1 MEPVVFSKS
10 EGSYCITKGYNGQLT
25 SPKVL
30 FSPSG
35 KVVAS
40 LDVEG
45 CLFTFK
51 FDEEACSFS
60 KLSGGVSSH
69 SEVKSDMSSSGP
81 ELLQDIVDFT
91 WWSDGVLTIAKRNGI
106 ITMVDVLNRASVSEN
121 DSSYSMPI
129 LERAQKHPGLIFV
142 LENSSSED
150 SNRSSEQK
158 GVIDRLTV
166 ESPDK
171 FDFAKLEWSLVSL
184 TKRSVLELYDN
195 LIRAQRFQAAL
206 DFADCHGLDKDEV
219 LKSQWLSS
227 AQGVKEINTILATIQ
242 DKGFI
247 LSECADK
254 VGPTEDAMR
263 TLLSFGLRLTDSY
276 RFSELDDGENE
287 QIWSFRLTRLKLLH
301 FRDRLETFLGINM
314 GRW

>member
-1 MEPVVFSKS
+1 MFSKS
-10 EGSYCITKGYNGQLT
+10 EGSYSATKGYNGQLT

-30 FSPSG
+30 FSPCG
-35 KVVAS
+35 NVLAS

-45 CLFTFK
+45 CLSTFK
-51 FDEEACSFS
+51 FDEETCSFS
-60 KLSGGVSSH
+60 KLSGGVSYH
-69 SEVKSDMSSSGP
+69 SSSSSTVT

-106 ITMVDVLNRASVSEN
+106 ITMVDVLNHTSVSEN
-121 DSSYSMPI
+121 DISYSMPL

-150 SNRSSEQK
+150 SNISSEQK

-171 FDFAKLEWSLVSL
+171 LDLSKLEWSLVSL

-195 LIRAQRFQAAL
+195 LIRLQRFQAAL

-227 AQGVKEINTILATIQ
+227 AQGVKEINTILTTIQ

-247 LSECADK
+247 LSECVDK

-276 RFSELDDGENE
+276 RFSESEDGENE

-301 FRDRLETFLGINM
+301 YRDRLETFIGINM

>member
-1 MEPVVFSKS
+1 MEPVVFSES
-10 EGSYCITKGYNGQLT
+10 EGSYCVTKGYHGQLMT
-25 SPKVL
+25 PKVL

-35 KVVAS
+35 NFVAS
-40 LDVEG
+40 LDVKG

-51 FDEEACSFS
+51 FDEETCSFS
-60 KLSGGVSSH
+60 STGA
-69 SEVKSDMSSSGP
+69 EF
-81 ELLQDIVDFT
+81 LQDIVDFT
-91 WWSDGVLTIAKRNGI
+91 WWSDDVLTVAKRNGI
-106 ITMVDVLNRASVSEN
+106 ITMVDVLNHVNVSEN
-121 DSSYSMPI
+121 DISYSMPF

-150 SNRSSEQK
+150 SNRPYEQK
-158 GVIDRLTV
+158 GVIDRLTA
-166 ESPDK
+166 ERPGK
-171 FDFAKLEWSLVSL
+171 FDFSKLEWSLVSL

-195 LIRAQRFQAAL
+195 LIRVQKFQAAL

-227 AQGVKEINTILATIQ
+227 VQGVQEINTILTSIK

-247 LSECADK
+247 LSECVDK

-276 RFSELDDGENE
+276 RFSELEDDENE
-287 QIWSFRLTRLKLLH
+287 QIWNFRLTRLKLLQ
-301 FRDRLETFLGINM
+301 FKDRLETFLGINM